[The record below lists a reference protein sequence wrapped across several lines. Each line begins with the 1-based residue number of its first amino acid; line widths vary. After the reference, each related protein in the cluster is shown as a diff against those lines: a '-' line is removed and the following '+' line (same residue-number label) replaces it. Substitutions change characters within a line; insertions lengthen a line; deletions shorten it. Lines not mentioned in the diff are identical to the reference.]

1 MASRRRGREMALQ
14 VLCMLERQPDLSVEQ
29 ALRLFFNHLVGS
41 DLDETTAAAAS
52 PRRGESVTRELE
64 HFAAEKHFCEELTHG
79 VRGELDSIDRLLGR
93 CSRNWR
99 LERMSWVDRNLLR
112 LASFELTEQHTPVR
126 VVLNEAI
133 EIARRYSTSESSG
146 FVNGVLDRV
155 MQELGHKGPSPGAAK
170 SATLQSAL
178 RDKEHAADPR

>member
-1 MASRRRGREMALQ
+1 MALQ
-14 VLCMLERQPDLSVEQ
+14 VLCVLDRQPDLSAEQ
-29 ALRLFFNHLVGS
+29 GLYLFFKHLVGS
-41 DLDETTAAAAS
+41 ELEEIPPRQAAVEREAYAEQRRFAETLVLGV
-52 PRRGESVTRELE
+52 RNELESV
-64 HFAAEKHFCEELTHG
+64 
-79 VRGELDSIDRLLGR
+79 DQLLGQ

-112 LASFELTEQHTPVR
+112 LAAYELRDREETPAR

-155 MQELGHKGPSPGAAK
+155 MSELGRRDSTSLPSPSPSLDGE
-170 SATLQSAL
+170 
-178 RDKEHAADPR
+178 EHAAEPQ

>member
-1 MASRRRGREMALQ
+1 MGSRRRGREMALQ
-14 VLCMLERQPDLSVEQ
+14 ILCVLDRQPDLSTEQ
-29 ALRLFFNHLVGS
+29 GLYLYFKHLVGS
-41 DLDETTAAAAS
+41 ELEDLPPRQAAAEREANAEQRQFAEELVFGVRNDLD
-52 PRRGESVTRELE
+52 
-64 HFAAEKHFCEELTHG
+64 
-79 VRGELDSIDRLLGR
+79 DIDGLLGK

-112 LASFELTEQHTPVR
+112 LACHELRELPETPAR

-155 MQELGHKGPSPGAAK
+155 VSELGRRDSTP
-170 SATLQSAL
+170 SATLPSLDSQ
-178 RDKEHAADPR
+178 EHAAEPQ

>member
-1 MASRRRGREMALQ
+1 MALQ
-14 VLCMLERQPDLSVEQ
+14 VLCMLERQPDLSPEQ
-29 ALRLFFNHLVGS
+29 ALHLFFRHLAS
-41 DLDETTAAAAS
+41 TELDETPPKKREA
-52 PRRGESVTRELE
+52 GEALSRDLDKDSTQRA
-64 HFAAEKHFCEELTHG
+64 FAEELVRG
-79 VRGELDSIDRLLGR
+79 VRESQAALDKLLVR

-112 LASFELTEQHTPVR
+112 LACFELDERRDTPSR

-155 MQELGHKGPSPGAAK
+155 MQELGRRDAAPC
-170 SATLQSAL
+170 AAL
-178 RDKEHAADPR
+178 PRLANRDHAPDPR

>member
-29 ALRLFFNHLVGS
+29 ALRLFFVHLAGH
-41 DLDETTAAAAS
+41 DFDEETAPS
-52 PRRGESVTRELE
+52 PPRRGADESLARDLE
-64 HFAAEKHFCEELTHG
+64 NEATEKRFAEDLVRG
-79 VRGELDSIDRLLGR
+79 VRHQAAAIDALLGR

-112 LASFELTEQHTPVR
+112 LACFELDERRETPAR

-155 MQELGHKGPSPGAAK
+155 MQELGHKSEAK
-170 SATLQSAL
+170 SPSLSTAARG